1 MLFFILSNK
10 SLIETN
16 KSFLTGTAISAA
28 AVGVGALKSETKSIS
43 VISVSWPIA
52 EIIGIFDSKTLRTR
66 SSSLKPHKSSILPPP
81 LAIIITSGFSKLLC
95 SNKWKPSM
103 ASITS
108 SEDDSPW
115 TLTGHNVTLTGNLS
129 WILWSISFITAPV
142 AVSYTHL
149 TLPTKRIV

>member
-1 MLFFILSNK
+1 MV
-10 SLIETN
+10 ETSR
-16 KSFLTGTAISAA
+16 SFLTGTAISAA
-28 AVGVGALKSETKSIS
+28 AVGVGALKSATKSIS

-81 LAIIITSGFSKLLC
+81 LAIMITSGFSKLLC
-95 SNKWKPSM
+95 SNKWKPSI

-115 TLTGHNVTLTGNLS
+115 TLTGHTVTLTGNLS

-142 AVSYTHL
+142 GLVITPILLGKNGISFL
-149 TLPTKRIV
+149 